1 MAMTLER
8 SQVGKREW
16 LSDYIT
22 ITDAKEKPLL
32 AMIKKG
38 ERVISTLHRWQVD
51 AYESPATG
59 GIVDGADISDSDYEN
74 AAANR
79 KEVSVYCQKSRR
91 SAKVSEMAEDISRI
105 AGASEGEFSRSIR
118 KKLEELGRDIEA
130 VICSDNETAVDDG
143 SDAYKTRGLGK
154 WVLNSAQAVLPV
166 DSAFRTPAASLD
178 ATAMASLT
186 EALFKDVLKSVFE
199 QRGRAQDLAL
209 LCGTDLK
216 KTITGFTQFASGSD
230 SYASVKTYNQQSK
243 DRSIINNVTSYEG
256 DFNKVTI
263 HPSLLL
269 ASGTANAPSRRGYV
283 LDMSMLELNWNKHPQ
298 VRRLPDLDGGPRAV
312 VKAIYALTVK
322 NPLGLGKFNAVS

>member
-1 MAMTLER
+1 MPMTLER

-38 ERVISTLHRWQVD
+38 ERVVNTLHRWQAD
-51 AYESPATG
+51 AYEDPATG
-59 GIVDGADISDSDYEN
+59 GIVDGVDITDSDYEN

-79 KEVSVYCQKSRR
+79 KELKVYCQKSRR
-91 SAKVSEMAEDISRI
+91 SAKVSEMAEDISRV

-130 VICSDNETAVDDG
+130 TLCSDNDTVADDG
-143 SDAYKTRGLGK
+143 SDAYKTRGLGS
-154 WVLNSAQAVLPV
+154 WIQNGAQSTFPV
-166 DSAFRTPAASLD
+166 DSDFRTPAASID
-178 ATAMASLT
+178 STAMASLT
-186 EALFKDVLKSVFE
+186 ESTFKDVLKSVFE
-199 QRGRAQDLAL
+199 QRGRAQDLTL

-216 KTITGFTQFASGSD
+216 KTITGFTQFASGTNQ
-230 SYASVKTYNQQSK
+230 YASVKTYNQQSK
-243 DRSIINNVTSYEG
+243 DRSIISNVTVYEG
-256 DFNKVTI
+256 DFNRVTL

-269 ASGTANAPSRRGYV
+269 ASGTSDAPSRRGYV

-298 VRRLPDLDGGPRAV
+298 VNRLPDLDGGPRAV
-312 VKAIYALTVK
+312 VKAIYAMTCK
-322 NPLGLGKFNAVS
+322 NPLGLGKFAATS

>member
-38 ERVISTLHRWQVD
+38 ESVVNTLHRWQVD

-105 AGASEGEFSRSIR
+105 AGASEGEFARSIR

-130 VICSDNETAVDDG
+130 VICSDNDTLADNG
-143 SDAYKTRGLGK
+143 TLAYKTRGLGQ
-154 WVLNSAQAVLPV
+154 WIQNGAQALLPV
-166 DSAFRTPAASLD
+166 DSAFRTPAASING
-178 ATAMASLT
+178 TAMASLT
-186 EALFKDVLKSVFE
+186 EATFKDVLKSVFE
-199 QRGRAQDLAL
+199 QRGRAQDLSL
-209 LCGTDLK
+209 ICGTDLK
-216 KTITGFTQFASGSD
+216 KTITGFTQFASGTNAYS
-230 SYASVKTYNQQSK
+230 SVKTYNQQSK
-243 DRSIINNVTSYEG
+243 DRSIISNVTVYEG
-256 DFNKVTI
+256 DFNRVTI

-269 ASGTANAPSRRGYV
+269 ASGTANAPTRRGYL

-298 VRRLPDLDGGPRAV
+298 VSKLPDLDGGPRAV
-312 VKAIYALTVK
+312 VKAIYALTCK
-322 NPLGLGKFNAVS
+322 NPLGLGKFNATS

>member
-8 SQVGKREW
+8 SQIGKREW

-22 ITDAKEKPLL
+22 VTDAKEKPLL

-38 ERVISTLHRWQVD
+38 ERVINTLHRWQVD

-59 GIVDGADISDSDYEN
+59 GIIDGADISDSDYEN

-91 SAKVSEMAEDISRI
+91 SAKVSEMAEDISRV

-130 VICSDNETAVDDG
+130 TICSDNDTAADDG
-143 SDAYKTRGLGK
+143 TNAYKTRGLGQ
-154 WVLNSAQAVLPV
+154 WIQNGAQSTLEV
-166 DSAFRTPAASLD
+166 DSAFRTPTSSID
-178 ATAMASLT
+178 STAMASLT
-186 EALFKDVLKSVFE
+186 ESIFKDVLKSVFE
-199 QRGRAQDLAL
+199 QRGRQQDLAL
-209 LCGTDLK
+209 LVGTDLK
-216 KTITGFTQFASGSD
+216 KTITGFTQFASGTNQ
-230 SYASVKTYNQQSK
+230 YASVKTYNQHSK
-243 DRSIINNVTSYEG
+243 ERSIISNISVYEG
-256 DFNKVTI
+256 DFNQVTL

-269 ASGTANAPSRRGYV
+269 ASGTSNAPTRRGYV
-283 LDMSMLELNWNKHPQ
+283 LDMAMLELNWNKHPQ
-298 VRRLPDLDGGPRAV
+298 VRRLPDMDGGPRAV

-322 NPLGLGKFNAVS
+322 NPLGLGKFAATS

>member
-22 ITDAKEKPLL
+22 VTDAKEKPLL

-38 ERVISTLHRWQVD
+38 ERVVNTLHRWQVD

-91 SAKVSEMAEDISRI
+91 SAKVSEMAEDISRV

-130 VICSDNETAVDDG
+130 TLCSDNDTVADDG
-143 SDAYKTRGLGK
+143 SDAYKTRGLGQ
-154 WVLNSAQAVLPV
+154 WIQNGAQALLPV
-166 DSAFRTPAASLD
+166 DSAFRTPTASVN

-199 QRGRAQDLAL
+199 QRGRAQDLTL

-216 KTITGFTQFASGSD
+216 KTITGFTQFASGTNQ
-230 SYASVKTYNQQSK
+230 YASIKTYNQQAK
-243 DRSIINNVTSYEG
+243 ERSIISNITVYEG
-256 DFNKVTI
+256 DFNRVTI

-269 ASGTANAPSRRGYV
+269 ASGTSNAPTRRGYV

-298 VRRLPDLDGGPRAV
+298 VSRLPDLDGGPRAV
-312 VKAIYALTVK
+312 VKAIYALTCK
-322 NPLGLGKFNAVS
+322 NPLGLGKFAATS

>member
-38 ERVISTLHRWQVD
+38 ERVVNTLHRWQVD

-91 SAKVSEMAEDISRI
+91 SAKVSEMAEDISRV

-130 VICSDNETAVDDG
+130 TICSDNETAADDG

-154 WVLNSAQAVLPV
+154 WILNSAQSTLPV
-166 DSAFRTPAASLD
+166 DSAFRTPATSLD

-199 QRGRAQDLAL
+199 QRGRAQDLTL

-216 KTITGFTQFASGSD
+216 KTITGFTQFASGTNQ
-230 SYASVKTYNQQSK
+230 YASIKTYNQQAK
-243 DRSIINNVTSYEG
+243 ERSIISNITVYEG
-256 DFNKVTI
+256 DFNRVTI

-269 ASGTANAPSRRGYV
+269 GSGTSNAASRRGYV

-298 VRRLPDLDGGPRAV
+298 VNRLPDLDGGPRAV

-322 NPLGLGKFNAVS
+322 NPLGLGKFNATS

>member
-1 MAMTLER
+1 MAMTLEYN
-8 SQVGKREW
+8 QVGKREW

-38 ERVISTLHRWQVD
+38 ERVINTLHRWQVD
-51 AYESPATG
+51 AYEAPATG
-59 GIVDGADISDSDYEN
+59 GIVDGTDIASYEN
-74 AAANR
+74 AASNR

-91 SAKVSEMAEDISRI
+91 SAMVSEMAEDISRV
-105 AGASEGEFSRSIR
+105 AGASEGEFARSIR

-130 VICSDNETAVDDG
+130 TICSDNDTIADNG
-143 SDAYKTRGLGK
+143 TLAYKTRGLGQ
-154 WVLNSAQAVLPV
+154 WIQNGAQALLPV
-166 DSAFRTPAASLD
+166 DSAFRTPTASID
-178 ATAMASLT
+178 STAMASLT
-186 EALFKDVLKSVFE
+186 EAIFKDVLKSVYE
-199 QRGRAQDLAL
+199 QRGRGQDLAL

-216 KTITGFTQFASGSD
+216 KTITGFTQFASGTNE
-230 SYASVKTYNQQSK
+230 YASIKTYNQQAK
-243 DRSIINNVTSYEG
+243 DRSIISNVTSYEG

-269 ASGTANAPSRRGYV
+269 ASGTSNAPTRRGYV

-298 VRRLPDLDGGPRAV
+298 VNRLPDLDGGPRAV

-322 NPLGLGKFNAVS
+322 NPLGLGKFAATS